1 MQFCLTFLMLFCGN
15 KTLAAAAAVNI
26 QKESFKKRVTTLEN
40 EVSVLKTE
48 KKELLAVKSD
58 VSFLLEKNTEIM
70 EMLTKT
76 SKNDNLDQSNAI
88 SLRKNNL
95 SYLKTIS
102 GIHFQIKDFYSA

>member
-1 MQFCLTFLMLFCGN
+1 MLFCGN
-15 KTLAAAAAVNI
+15 KTPAAAAAVDI
-26 QKESFKKRVTTLEN
+26 QIESLKKRVTTLEN

-70 EMLTKT
+70 EMLTKM

>member
-1 MQFCLTFLMLFCGN
+1 MLFCGN
-15 KTLAAAAAVNI
+15 KTPAAAAAVDI
-26 QKESFKKRVTTLEN
+26 QIESLKKRVTTLEN

-70 EMLTKT
+70 EMLTKM
-76 SKNDNLDQSNAI
+76 SKNDNSDQSNAI

-102 GIHFQIKDFYSA
+102 GIHF

>member
-1 MQFCLTFLMLFCGN
+1 MLFCGN
-15 KTLAAAAAVNI
+15 KTLAAAARVDI
-26 QKESFKKRVTTLEN
+26 QIESLKKRVTTLEN

-70 EMLTKT
+70 EMLTKM
-76 SKNDNLDQSNAI
+76 SKNDNSDQSNAI

-102 GIHFQIKDFYSA
+102 GIHF